1 MPCEVSAA
9 KECAPSNDTIAYVP
23 RDAVLYAHLTVN
35 SDSHQWELAQD
46 LRDELPNFT
55 ALLQSDTS
63 ALADSG
69 RQAGRSLASEVLPWA
84 KDDLA
89 LLGVPGPK
97 ETTPE
102 AYIAGVGDSDKANQ
116 FAGEPLPGRHRRIR
130 PRSATRR

>member
-35 SDSHQWELAQD
+35 SDSHQSELASD

-55 ALLQSDTS
+55 ALLQSDTR
-63 ALADSG
+63 ALATP
-69 RQAGRSLASEVLPWA
+69 AGRPLDLSREVLPWV

-89 LLGVPGPK
+89 LLRVPGPK
-97 ETTPE
+97 GTSP
-102 AYIAGVGDSDKANQ
+102 
-116 FAGEPLPGRHRRIR
+116 R
-130 PRSATRR
+130 PTSRGWATATRPTSSRRPSPRADREGGQDRRRLG